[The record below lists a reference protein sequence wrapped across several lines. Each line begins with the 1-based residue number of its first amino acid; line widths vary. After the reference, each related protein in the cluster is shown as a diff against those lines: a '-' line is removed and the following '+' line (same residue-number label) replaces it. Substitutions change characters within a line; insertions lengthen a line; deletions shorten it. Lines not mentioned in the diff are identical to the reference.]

1 MDSMQNSSSLRT
13 QRYRPASEF
22 DEATLVRKREYWR
35 IKKREQ
41 RAKLSLLK
49 KERLT
54 AANTRTCKSRAS
66 TRHLTREENRPITVP
81 LAVPAPTLLNSDGTY
96 QTGSQPKKSSHQVGT
111 EKNANPP
118 SVLCSEQ
125 STAGQSH
132 VLQDGQSV
140 TTSQKDRW
148 FQKIKLNNVLP
159 QFPATS
165 SDSRNNSKGAG
176 AGRKAI
182 VCSSTSAASGTF
194 PSAKLNGVLLD
205 SCSQVPPV
213 QIKVQ
218 PTSVIH
224 CEDQDESVLLNGP
237 TTAVVPH
244 HNPILHTSDIPEGM
258 KATAQSLGQG
268 ASQSNVP
275 EIPLSTQMEVLESMI
290 KKEVDDALQD
300 TDSPITA
307 NSNNQAVFP
316 KTEELSKNEAM
327 ERVAATD
334 QHRGPKQFSKATVW
348 RQKLQDGSERWGVV
362 RFRIQRQRLLESQRI
377 VGQRNARRT
386 LSPAMALTTRNAQK
400 RSMEES
406 EEERMARKR
415 EYWRIKKR
423 EQRAKLSVEVK
434 AKMKERDSLL
444 RRVKRY
450 QSILNEMRKART
462 GSNKARQLSGNG
474 NALSG
479 DTEAIGGFIKE
490 DGTMTVNVPQV
501 SADHRLSGEKMAP
514 DSHTFP
520 HKLLPG
526 QPCVRGNSML
536 TKQVHITT
544 PPPLKCATQMKVT
557 SHPSAVSSSNPPQL
571 VSNRLRPA
579 SHTIPNNTHNPHSTV
594 PKTNISLRRMHNVQ
608 STYPRLTLVKQRHS
622 LPQISRA
629 AGKYPAT
636 HLEGQGSK
644 SAGFALQG
652 VTAGLGSPAMAPN
665 LLPELTEEERMA
677 KKREYWRIKK
687 REQRAKRS
695 ARAKQAL
702 SQCKY
707 STVIQKQQIQ
717 RTLSARR
724 TAGLSSFRSISANCT
739 PNNAL
744 LSKPDVPVTV
754 LEKQGNIK
762 QEEEPAS
769 TGDACPGS
777 DPPLCQEIKSCLSP
791 PTEQQGEQDLS
802 ASMDSQ
808 ATTLL
813 AVASMKKL
821 LEESLSSVADCND
834 LQPCKT
840 EQVSSEEEVAEVD
853 VKPSLQCPSAGGDEP
868 VLSPKRDHS
877 ASGSRPQSPDLHC
890 HHAHSP
896 SCKQPPL
903 VSQNSSSQSS
913 SGSQTSS
920 ESPSLNKTH
929 SFTLSSS
936 QLPIHTPSCSH
947 ATSSGHPL
955 QLRRAQRLRTKRIGH
970 NCCSPEPPKQLET
983 ATPQPDDDLLRKKR
997 EYWRI
1002 AKREQRAKKAA
1013 REKEMRRQGERGRQL
1028 IARATQ
1034 GATVCMVKTHKA
1046 ESQNEGHNLH
1056 SSPALQTTN
1065 STPILLSSAPGT
1077 LTCIKGV
1084 TTLPI
1089 LKVVNSTPVIQG
1101 HCSGTLKS
1109 KIPAKDPMGTSV
1121 RQLVADSQVSFNC
1134 SNLPFPVGGNSLDA
1148 AMSGGIENTGQ
1159 LLLMES
1165 QQNTPLGSSPES
1177 SQVKRW
1183 RLQVKHSADIPSSK
1197 SASTSKNTS
1206 LVHSQA
1212 PPSYNIPL
1220 RAKQKDACK
1229 PLESPKQTQTPEQ
1242 LEEDL
1247 LRKKREYWRVK
1258 KKEQRARKA
1267 AREREMKRQGA
1278 TGGWRPILPA
1288 KEASRSLEP
1297 EGQVSRQ
1304 WFNSEL
1310 KDSQLL
1316 PSASSEAEFSVLP
1329 QLCPPGAVKDE
1340 LQIDLEAGHEE
1351 DEEEEDG
1358 HSDSPLSEAAWRTR
1372 FLMDFDPLNQLL
1384 VCMVCGEL
1392 QHSHSLETVRGHIE
1406 EAHPDTLSMDP
1417 QDRRRI
1423 LEAWDEQVF
1432 LRERFFSNQLQQHS
1446 STLTGESQESPAE
1459 VEVLVDLEESPAL
1472 KNGKASKTKSPKKL

>member
-66 TRHLTREENRPITVP
+66 SRHLTGEENRPIPVP

-125 STAGQSH
+125 STA
-132 VLQDGQSV
+132 VLKKKWLRWMLSQASSV
-140 TTSQKDRW
+140 PQQEMMSLYSPQKGITVPRVPGPNP
-148 FQKIKLNNVLP
+148 L
-159 QFPATS
+159 TS
-165 SDSRNNSKGAG
+165 S
-176 AGRKAI
+176 
-182 VCSSTSAASGTF
+182 
-194 PSAKLNGVLLD
+194 
-205 SCSQVPPV
+205 
-213 QIKVQ
+213 
-218 PTSVIH
+218 VIMH
-224 CEDQDESVLLNGP
+224 
-237 TTAVVPH
+237 
-244 HNPILHTSDIPEGM
+244 
-258 KATAQSLGQG
+258 
-268 ASQSNVP
+268 
-275 EIPLSTQMEVLESMI
+275 IPL
-290 KKEVDDALQD
+290 
-300 TDSPITA
+300 P
-307 NSNNQAVFP
+307 
-316 KTEELSKNEAM
+316 
-327 ERVAATD
+327 
-334 QHRGPKQFSKATVW
+334 
-348 RQKLQDGSERWGVV
+348 
-362 RFRIQRQRLLESQRI
+362 
-377 VGQRNARRT
+377 
-386 LSPAMALTTRNAQK
+386 
-400 RSMEES
+400 
-406 EEERMARKR
+406 
-415 EYWRIKKR
+415 
-423 EQRAKLSVEVK
+423 
-434 AKMKERDSLL
+434 
-444 RRVKRY
+444 
-450 QSILNEMRKART
+450 
-462 GSNKARQLSGNG
+462 
-474 NALSG
+474 
-479 DTEAIGGFIKE
+479 
-490 DGTMTVNVPQV
+490 
-501 SADHRLSGEKMAP
+501 
-514 DSHTFP
+514 
-520 HKLLPG
+520 
-526 QPCVRGNSML
+526 
-536 TKQVHITT
+536 
-544 PPPLKCATQMKVT
+544 
-557 SHPSAVSSSNPPQL
+557 
-571 VSNRLRPA
+571 
-579 SHTIPNNTHNPHSTV
+579 
-594 PKTNISLRRMHNVQ
+594 
-608 STYPRLTLVKQRHS
+608 
-622 LPQISRA
+622 
-629 AGKYPAT
+629 
-636 HLEGQGSK
+636 
-644 SAGFALQG
+644 
-652 VTAGLGSPAMAPN
+652 
-665 LLPELTEEERMA
+665 
-677 KKREYWRIKK
+677 
-687 REQRAKRS
+687 
-695 ARAKQAL
+695 
-702 SQCKY
+702 
-707 STVIQKQQIQ
+707 
-717 RTLSARR
+717 
-724 TAGLSSFRSISANCT
+724 
-739 PNNAL
+739 
-744 LSKPDVPVTV
+744 
-754 LEKQGNIK
+754 
-762 QEEEPAS
+762 
-769 TGDACPGS
+769 
-777 DPPLCQEIKSCLSP
+777 
-791 PTEQQGEQDLS
+791 
-802 ASMDSQ
+802 
-808 ATTLL
+808 
-813 AVASMKKL
+813 
-821 LEESLSSVADCND
+821 
-834 LQPCKT
+834 
-840 EQVSSEEEVAEVD
+840 
-853 VKPSLQCPSAGGDEP
+853 
-868 VLSPKRDHS
+868 
-877 ASGSRPQSPDLHC
+877 
-890 HHAHSP
+890 
-896 SCKQPPL
+896 
-903 VSQNSSSQSS
+903 
-913 SGSQTSS
+913 
-920 ESPSLNKTH
+920 
-929 SFTLSSS
+929 
-936 QLPIHTPSCSH
+936 
-947 ATSSGHPL
+947 
-955 QLRRAQRLRTKRIGH
+955 RLRTKRIGH

-1013 REKEMRRQGERGRQL
+1013 REKEMRRQGERGRQQ

-1034 GATVCMVKTHKA
+1034 GATVCVVKTHKA

-1084 TTLPI
+1084 TTLPV
-1089 LKVVNSTPVIQG
+1089 LKVVNSTPVIPG

-1134 SNLPFPVGGNSLDA
+1134 SNLPFPTGGNSLDA
-1148 AMSGGIENTGQ
+1148 AMSGGIKNTGQ

-1177 SQVKRW
+1177 SQVKCW
-1183 RLQVKHSADIPSSK
+1183 RLQVKHSADIPSSQ

-1310 KDSQLL
+1310 KDSELL

-1340 LQIDLEAGHEE
+1340 LQIDLEADHEE